1 MTLGDSAVEVMPEGY
16 VDDAAEL
23 DADRGDAV
31 CLSSVPESECPPP
44 YPLATGVGSAPAVD
58 E

>member
-1 MTLGDSAVEVMPEGY
+1 MPEGY